1 MLLSFAHYRHDC
13 DIVLCFT
20 AVTTVMLLSFAS
32 LQGVIQG
39 DEDLDLLGPEFREAY
54 TRRKIDPFDENAW
67 DQAR

>member
-1 MLLSFAHYRHDC
+1 MLFSFAP
-13 DIVLCFT
+13 
-20 AVTTVMLLSFAS
+20 